1 MDGTHSCGPHCERVP
16 CLKRRIEELQFEL
29 SSYEESD
36 ANLQKK
42 VKELEAENERLREER
57 LAFATHNEELKTEN
71 KSLFTAAKHHLLRNK
86 ELEAEVKQLR
96 KLNDNLERQFVEDTA
111 TLLGFD

>member
-42 VKELEAENERLREER
+42 VKELEAE
-57 LAFATHNEELKTEN
+57 F
-71 KSLFTAAKHHLLRNK
+71 
-86 ELEAEVKQLR
+86 KQLR

>member
-57 LAFATHNEELKTEN
+57 LAFATHNT
-71 KSLFTAAKHHLLRNK
+71 